1 MSCIRAL
8 WPWWH
13 RLCRHDWFD
22 TPFIPF
28 IRTIMKPF

>member
-13 RLCRHDWFD
+13 RPCRHDWFD
-22 TPFIPF
+22 TPFI
-28 IRTIMKPF
+28 RTIMKPF